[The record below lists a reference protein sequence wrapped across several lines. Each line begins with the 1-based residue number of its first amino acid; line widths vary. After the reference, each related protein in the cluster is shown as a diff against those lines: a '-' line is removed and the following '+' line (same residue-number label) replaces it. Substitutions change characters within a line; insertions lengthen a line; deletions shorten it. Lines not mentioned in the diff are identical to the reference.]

1 MMRGDAQRPVA
12 ALGGLGTML
21 LASALL
27 GATLLTTGCA
37 TAPQGADLRT
47 ASDMTDADRRA
58 RLRLE
63 LAAGYFS
70 RGQFETALDEVKQA
84 IAARPDIAE
93 AYALR
98 GLIYASLNQ
107 PELADDSFRR
117 ALQLDPRNPDTLH
130 NHGWY
135 LCQLQR
141 WDEAFAQFDAAVAQP
156 QYRDVPRSLL
166 AKGICEAR
174 AGRAAAAERTLTRSY
189 ELDPANPG
197 TAFNL
202 AEVLFSLGEFERAR
216 FYLRRINEQPATAN
230 AQTLWLAARVEHRLG
245 NTSGARSF
253 GEELRRRFPQSPES
267 LRYERGQFDG

>member
-1 MMRGDAQRPVA
+1 MTRAVAGRPAV
-12 ALGGLGTML
+12 ALGVAL
-21 LASALL
+21 LA
-27 GATLLTTGCA
+27 ATLLLAGGCA
-37 TAPQGADLRT
+37 TAPQGADMRT

-63 LAAGYFS
+63 LASGYFA

-98 GLIYASLNQ
+98 GLIYGSLNQ
-107 PELADDSFRR
+107 PALADESFRR

-141 WDEAFAQFDAAVAQP
+141 WDEAIAQFDAAVAQP

-166 AKGICEAR
+166 AKGLCEAR

-216 FYLRRINEQPATAN
+216 FYLRRVNEQPAAAN

-245 NTSGARSF
+245 NAAGARSF

-267 LRYERGQFDG
+267 LRYERGRFDG